1 MCICVLGAK
10 DLKVED
16 DISLKVIPII
26 HALSCA
32 LLEAKKSFPE
42 KGIPPN
48 VLVKHSFQDLYKVD
62 KSLSL
67 MAPQDGVRDTAFI
80 RKLSCSFDLAAPD
93 EKCPSE
99 SLIQLKS
106 YFSDPSGYTLDLSTA
121 LDLLPEHPQ
130 CPRIS
135 DGIFDAEFSL
145 VMASD
150 PEFLDSEMEVRK
162 ETETTK
168 KSGKM
173 LRVKKR
179 AVGPL
184 TPPSNLRVQPKRK
197 ASTSAVTHPNKR
209 VSLGCPLSKRTAPRA
224 DSESCIPTLKLVK
237 GQFPQKIKRGK
248 NKYIR
253 DYCSYASPQTL
264 LFDWIRVT

>member
-26 HALSCA
+26 PALSCA
-32 LLEAKKSFPE
+32 LLEAKKSLPE

-67 MAPQDGVRDTAFI
+67 MAPQDGMKDTAFI
-80 RKLSCSFDLAAPD
+80 RKLSYSFDLASPD

-106 YFSDPSGYTLDLSTA
+106 YFSDPTGYTLDLSTT
-121 LDLLPEHPQ
+121 LDLLAEHPQ
-130 CPRIS
+130 CPRIA
-135 DGIFDAEFSL
+135 DGICDAGFSL
-145 VMASD
+145 VMASN

-179 AVGPL
+179 AVAPL

-197 ASTSAVTHPNKR
+197 ASTSAVMLPNKR
-209 VSLGCPLSKRTAPRA
+209 ISLGRPLSKRTAPRA
-224 DSESCIPTLKLVK
+224 DSGSCIPTLKLVK
-237 GQFPQKIKRGK
+237 GQFPQKIKRGE
-248 NKYIR
+248 NYLC

-264 LFDWIRVT
+264 LFDWIHVT